1 MAALYNLDHTLSV
14 AFYLFSNVND
24 KEWIKYEIVVE
35 SESCFSSPIIF
46 NDETANTELYLE
58 NFIEPEIPE
67 LVRKFNDLCKETING
82 MIFQPIDDRDFTLEV
97 YSTHDSV
104 KVDLQLEFPKRTQA
118 YTFYTTKANLAKF
131 SRQLEKEYVELINGK
146 QALLVYE

>member
-24 KEWIKYEIVVE
+24 KEWIKYEIIVE
-35 SESCFSSPIIF
+35 LEDCLQRPIIF

-67 LVRKFNDLCKETING
+67 LVKNFNDLCEGTIDS
-82 MIFQPIDDRDFTLEV
+82 MIFQPIDERDFTLEV
-97 YSTHDSV
+97 YGIHESV
-104 KVDLQLEFPKRTQA
+104 KVDLLLEFPNRTQA
-118 YTFYTTKANLAKF
+118 YNFYTTKANLAEF
-131 SRQLEKEYVELINGK
+131 SRQIEKEYTELINGK

>member
-35 SESCFSSPIIF
+35 SESCFLSPIIF

-67 LVRKFNDLCKETING
+67 LD
-82 MIFQPIDDRDFTLEV
+82 
-97 YSTHDSV
+97 
-104 KVDLQLEFPKRTQA
+104 
-118 YTFYTTKANLAKF
+118 
-131 SRQLEKEYVELINGK
+131 
-146 QALLVYE
+146 